1 MFHVEEG
8 KRCPGINRQ
17 RKIALARYQVCGD
30 LAWLPLGGN
39 FCDLRVAFCLGKQLH
54 RHAAVNRHPCHRG
67 SSRTNS
73 KTLFRPVLNSTKKT
87 VTYFHDLESFYFACV
102 LDMGTKTQIDKGATF
117 VNGAALGR

>member
-8 KRCPGINRQ
+8 KRCPEISRQ

-30 LAWLPLGGN
+30 LAWLLLGGN
-39 FCDLRVAFCLGKQLH
+39 CCDLRVAFCLGKQRH
-54 RHAAVNRHPCHRG
+54 RRAAVNRHPCHRG

-73 KTLFRPVLNSTKKT
+73 STLFRLVMTSIIKI

-102 LDMGTKTQIDKGATF
+102 LNMGTKTQIDKGATF